1 MSTLPKSHFS
11 SMRPHHLLLRLTLS
25 LLLALVSLV
34 TMADAPSDEA
44 AILAGGWKPARH
56 TENLH
61 TYLRQDPGQRLKSF
75 RIEADVRTSAP
86 ALGAIFTD
94 FDHYCDWIYR
104 CGEARVL
111 KRISDTEYLI
121 YIIHRA
127 PYGVSDRDTIIHGKA
142 YRDPAHHAVIIK
154 TWEERYALPEQP
166 HLVRMIHEELEWTFT
181 AKPDGI
187 IHIQLLGYA
196 DPGGWIPRWIDN
208 MVQLDA
214 PYYSVRG
221 LMHHVNRPEYVDA
234 KLPSDVMQLWQDLVD
249 DAHTLPSDTKANE
262 P

>member
-1 MSTLPKSHFS
+1 MSMIQRNDVATRTS
-11 SMRPHHLLLRLTLS
+11 RHLLARSVLS
-25 LLLALVSLV
+25 LLLVFACLSSF
-34 TMADAPSDEA
+34 AEPPSDEA
-44 AILAGGWKPARH
+44 SILAGGWKPARH
-56 TENLH
+56 SHDLY
-61 TYLRQDPGQRLKSF
+61 TYLRQDPGKRLKSF
-75 RIEADVRTSAP
+75 RIEADVNATPP

-94 FDHYCDWIYR
+94 FDHFCDWIYR
-104 CGEARVL
+104 CGETRVL

-142 YRDPAHHAVIIK
+142 YRDPAHHAVVIK
-154 TWEERYALPEQP
+154 TWEEPYVLPEQP

-181 AKPDGI
+181 ARPNGV

-234 KLPSDVMQLWQDLVD
+234 KLPSDVLDLWKDLID
-249 DAHTLPSDTKANE
+249 DANSPPSDTKANE